1 MEQSDLYRF
10 EIEDRL
16 LDIDMKKHV
25 SVRWEPG
32 SGICRVGVMLHE
44 YSWETRDEVLRRVL
58 EFEDAHGDDL
68 AVEVDIFPLE
78 AATSAEYAHA

>member
-1 MEQSDLYRF
+1 MDQAELYRF

-16 LDIDMKKHV
+16 LDMSVKKHV

-44 YSWETRDEVLRRVL
+44 YTWETRDEVLRRL
-58 EFEDAHGDDL
+58 LAFEEAHGEEL